1 MIFYE
6 KFKFKEVVLEVVL
19 IFRSDN
25 VDEIK
30 KVKVF
35 VDVVVEKE
43 YSSNK

>member
-30 KVKVF
+30 KV
-35 VDVVVEKE
+35 
-43 YSSNK
+43 